1 MDNGFGSTDEDL
13 ETRLPSQPAVRIALQ
28 FFNNV
33 SKMCHHSANLIKA
46 PEYFSIPFDMKIY
59 SINHPHEK
67 PFDAT

>member
-33 SKMCHHSANLIKA
+33 SKMCLHSANLIEV
-46 PEYFSIPFDMKIY
+46 PEYFRIPFIMTIY
-59 SINHPHEK
+59 SITHPK
-67 PFDAT
+67 SP